1 LQREHCDAALLHDVH
16 QEEEQNGEPLDAEH
30 HHARTKQR
38 YVTHRQHQH
47 LYCATQ
53 RREMPLHHCA
63 AMQPSL
69 LRADFRRDYLYCVHQ
84 RDVLEVRD

>member
-1 LQREHCDAALLHDVH
+1 MH
-16 QEEEQNGEPLDAEH
+16 
-30 HHARTKQR
+30 
-38 YVTHRQHQH
+38 HQH
-47 LYCATQ
+47 LRLCCATQ
-53 RREMPLHHCA
+53 HREMPLHHCA